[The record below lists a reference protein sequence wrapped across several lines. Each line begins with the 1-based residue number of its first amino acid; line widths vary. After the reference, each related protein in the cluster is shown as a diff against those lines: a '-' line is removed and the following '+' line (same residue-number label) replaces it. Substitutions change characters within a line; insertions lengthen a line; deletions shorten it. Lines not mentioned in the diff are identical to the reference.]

1 MNRYESQMN
10 TLGIDIGGSGIKGAP
25 VDLLTGELIAPRYR
39 LPTPIPAKPDHM
51 ASVIAKIV
59 QHFSWENPIGYGYPG
74 VVRNGVTLTA
84 ANLHK
89 RWIGL
94 NAAELFQNV
103 TNCAGH
109 ILNDADAAGLAEM
122 TFGIGRGHKG
132 VVIII
137 TVGTGIGTAIF
148 TDGMLVPNC
157 ELGHIK
163 MNGEDAETLTS
174 DAVRQRDNLSW
185 KQWALRFNGYLRYLE
200 FLLWPDLFILGGG
213 ISKQYDKFIAYLN
226 VQAEILPAQLLNNA
240 GIVGAALAARS
251 LLPLESSNSTSNATA
266 NDPTFSQSP

>member
-1 MNRYESQMN
+1 MN

-25 VDLLTGELIAPRYR
+25 VDLLTGELAEPRYR

-59 QHFSWENPIGYGYPG
+59 EHFCWEGPIGYGYPG

-94 NAAELFQNV
+94 NAAELFQNA
-103 TNCAGH
+103 TKCAGQ
-109 ILNDADAAGLAEM
+109 IMNDADAAGLAEM
-122 TFGIGRGHKG
+122 IFGVGQGRKG
-132 VVIII
+132 VVIVI

-148 TDGMLVPNC
+148 TDGVLLPNC

-163 MNGEDAETLTS
+163 MNGEDAESQTS
-174 DAVRQRDNLSW
+174 DAVRQQENLSW
-185 KQWALRFNGYLRYLE
+185 KQWAIRFNDYLHYIE
-200 FLLWPDLFILGGG
+200 FLFWPDLFIIGGSV
-213 ISKQYDKFIAYLN
+213 SKHFQKYIPYLN

-251 LLPLESSNSTSNATA
+251 LLPDSN
-266 NDPTFSQSP
+266 